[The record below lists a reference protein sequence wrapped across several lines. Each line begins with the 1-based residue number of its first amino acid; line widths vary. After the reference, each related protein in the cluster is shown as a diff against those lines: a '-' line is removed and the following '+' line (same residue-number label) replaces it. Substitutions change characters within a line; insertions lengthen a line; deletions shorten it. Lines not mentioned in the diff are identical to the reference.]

1 MKKLILSA
9 TVLLGSLSTF
19 AAIVQIQNS
28 VEKIITIADE
38 YTEIKIEEL
47 PAAVTDA
54 LKAAYPDATITKA
67 YMNEDKEYKIEI
79 KNAGQDVTV
88 FTDATGAILK
98 K

>member
-1 MKKLILSA
+1 MKKLVLSVA
-9 TVLLGSLSTF
+9 IFLGSLCTF
-19 AAIVQIQNS
+19 AAIAPVQNS
-28 VEKIITIADE
+28 VETSILIANE
-38 YTEIKIEEL
+38 FTQIQIEEL
-47 PAAVTDA
+47 PATVVDA